1 LSYIQPNLA
10 KPILL
15 DSKYYEL
22 SHKNTEPYA
31 FCFKFLSFNLIKE
44 TDQTFLKKKRIS
56 YASMLDLRKFVGVQT
71 HLDTV

>member
-22 SHKNTEPYA
+22 SPKNIELYA
-31 FCFKFLSFNLIKE
+31 FCFKF
-44 TDQTFLKKKRIS
+44 
-56 YASMLDLRKFVGVQT
+56 
-71 HLDTV
+71 